1 MKTKMKKVNLFVL
14 FVVLFSCTCKG
25 QVHRFYYELTYKP
38 SIKNKTIKTDIFYLD
53 SLDKRSVFIRKE
65 KWESDS
71 LFTAKSPVL
80 SLGTMNFKIVKDLEA
95 SSVIL
100 KDELFIGVIS
110 YKETADLHWK
120 LLPEK
125 RNIETL
131 QVQKA
136 ETDYGGRHWIAW
148 FTQEIPVFDGPYVF
162 MGLPGLIIEL
172 KDADNEYLW
181 KLKGSKKNVRSALQT
196 ESLMDESLMSK
207 EAYIKNKENFIND
220 PLPFLM
226 QSMADISKSL
236 EIMNK
241 MNQQAEAIKK
251 YYRENDNTIER

>member
-1 MKTKMKKVNLFVL
+1 MKTKMKKINLFV
-14 FVVLFSCTCKG
+14 FFIVLYSCACKG

-38 SIKNKTIKTDIFYLD
+38 STKNKTIKTDIFYLD

-71 LFTAKSPVL
+71 LFTTQSPVL
-80 SLGTMNFKIVKDLEA
+80 SLRTMNFKVIKDLGN

-100 KDELFIGVIS
+100 KDDLFIGVIS
-110 YKETADLHWK
+110 YKEYPDLHWK

-125 RNIETL
+125 RNTGTF

-136 ETDYGGRHWIAW
+136 EANYGGRHWIAW
-148 FTQEIPVFDGPYVF
+148 FTQDIPVFDGPYVF

-172 KDADNEYLW
+172 KDANNEYQW
-181 KLKGSKKNVRSALQT
+181 KLKGSKKNVRSTLQT
-196 ESLMDESLMSK
+196 ESVMDESLMSK
-207 EAYIKNKENFIND
+207 EAYIKNKKNFIND
-220 PLPFLM
+220 PLPVLM
-226 QSMADISKSL
+226 QSMADVSKSL

-251 YYRENDNTIER
+251 YHRENDNTIER

>member
-1 MKTKMKKVNLFVL
+1 MKKVNLFVL
-14 FVVLFSCTCKG
+14 FVVLFSCACKG

-71 LFTAKSPVL
+71 LFTSQSPVL
-80 SLGTMNFKIVKDLEA
+80 SLGTMNFKVIKDLGN

-100 KDELFIGVIS
+100 KDDLFIGIIS
-110 YKETADLHWK
+110 YKEYPDLHWK

-136 ETDYGGRHWIAW
+136 ETHYGGRSWIAW
-148 FTQEIPVFDGPYVF
+148 FTQDIPVFDGPYVF

-172 KDADNEYLW
+172 RDDANEYQW
-181 KLKGSKKNVRSALQT
+181 KFKGSRKNVRATLQT
-196 ESLMDESLMSK
+196 ESVMDDVVMSK
-207 EAYIKNKENFIND
+207 EAYIKSKENFIND
-220 PLPFLM
+220 PLPILM
-226 QSMADISKSL
+226 QSMTDVSKSS

-241 MNQQAEAIKK
+241 MHQQAESIKK
-251 YYRENDNTIER
+251 YYQDNDNTIER